1 MEKRGIVLLAERRA
15 KQWINSSHKPNAT
28 DVVEALKK
36 DGPCQCLTQNAS
48 VWNAKQKSEN
58 VLTTKKQRPLYEMQR
73 VKEIGTSLV

>member
-28 DVVEALKK
+28 DVAEALKK

-48 VWNAKQKSEN
+48 VWNARKRN
-58 VLTTKKQRPLYEMQR
+58 VKTLDTKKL
-73 VKEIGTSLV
+73 

>member
-48 VWNAKQKSEN
+48 VWNARKKNEKTHSIKRQFKEKEKN
-58 VLTTKKQRPLYEMQR
+58 CYVGTLT
-73 VKEIGTSLV
+73 ILV